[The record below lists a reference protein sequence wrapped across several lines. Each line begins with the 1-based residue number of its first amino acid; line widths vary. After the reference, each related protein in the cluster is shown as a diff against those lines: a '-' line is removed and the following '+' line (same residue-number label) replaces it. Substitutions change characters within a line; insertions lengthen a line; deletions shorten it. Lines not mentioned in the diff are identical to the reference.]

1 MRGRIGYVIL
11 FTSINAKTDDIIFIF
26 RLPDE
31 PQYDSKDQDVL
42 EYMASLKRDKEMER
56 VANELRQKRGTD
68 SLVEIHDKEKS
79 KRRKK
84 EIASGNNSNERR
96 PFDRDL
102 DLQANRFDEAAKKAM
117 LKNARK
123 LNDKFSSG
131 NHKYL

>member
-1 MRGRIGYVIL
+1 
-11 FTSINAKTDDIIFIF
+11 
-26 RLPDE
+26 
-31 PQYDSKDQDVL
+31 
-42 EYMASLKRDKEMER
+42 MET
-56 VANELRQKRGTD
+56 VANELKQKRGTD
-68 SLVEIHDKEKS
+68 SLVEIHDKEKT

-84 EIASGNNSNERR
+84 EIAAGNGRKDERR
-96 PFDRDL
+96 AFDRDI